1 MSFLKL
7 KFDDS
12 KLKSYI
18 NEDELSLITPQV
30 KLAHE
35 LLKNKTGAGS
45 DFLGW
50 INLPN
55 DYDREEYSRLKKTA
69 EKIRNDADVL
79 IVIGIGG
86 SYLGAKACIE
96 SLNTSF
102 FNLLSRDE
110 RKSPQIFFAGNSISS
125 TYLSEL
131 IEFVKDKSI
140 YVNVISKSGTTTEPA
155 LAFRFFKELL
165 EKKYGKDGAR
175 QRIIATT
182 DKSRGALKNLAN
194 EEGYE
199 TFIIPDDV
207 GGRFSVLTPV
217 GILPIAVSGV
227 DIDQLMKGA
236 QDAVKDFEIDDIDK
250 NDCYRYAAVRN
261 ILYRKGYTT
270 EILASY
276 EPSLSFFSEW
286 WKQLFG
292 ESEGKDK
299 KGIYPSSVNLSTDLH
314 SLGQYIQDGMRNL
327 METVINVESPLK
339 DITIKEMEGDIDGLN
354 YLTGKTVDF
363 VNKKAFAGTLLAH
376 LDGGVPNMVVN
387 IPKINAYNIGYMI
400 YFFEKAC
407 AISGHLSAV
416 NPFNQEGVE
425 SYKKNMFALLGKKG
439 FESLKSELEKRL

>member
-1 MSFLKL
+1 M
-7 KFDDS
+7 
-12 KLKSYI
+12 
-18 NEDELSLITPQV
+18 
-30 KLAHE
+30 
-35 LLKNKTGAGS
+35 LKNKTGAGS

-55 DYDREEYSRLKKTA
+55 DYDKEEYSRLKKTA

-217 GILPIAVSGV
+217 GLLPIAVSGV

>member
-55 DYDREEYSRLKKTA
+55 DYDKEEYSRLKKTA

-217 GILPIAVSGV
+217 GLLPIAVSGV

-276 EPSLSFFSEW
+276 EPSLLFFSEW

>member
-18 NEDELSLITPQV
+18 NEDELSLIIPQV

-55 DYDREEYSRLKKTA
+55 DYDKEEYSRLKKTA

>member
-50 INLPN
+50 INLHN
-55 DYDREEYSRLKKTA
+55 DYDKEEYSRLKKTA

-217 GILPIAVSGV
+217 GLLPIAVSGV

-439 FESLKSELEKRL
+439 FESLKSEIEKRL

>member
-55 DYDREEYSRLKKTA
+55 DYDKEEYSRLKKTA

-400 YFFEKAC
+400 YFFEKDC

>member
-35 LLKNKTGAGS
+35 LLRNKTGAGS

-55 DYDREEYSRLKKTA
+55 DYDKEEYSRLKKTA

-217 GILPIAVSGV
+217 GLLPIAVSGV

>member
-55 DYDREEYSRLKKTA
+55 DYDKEEYSRLKKTA
-69 EKIRNDADVL
+69 EKIKNDADVL

-131 IEFVKDKSI
+131 IDFVKDKSI

-165 EKKYGKDGAR
+165 EEKYGKDGAR

-217 GILPIAVSGV
+217 GLLPIAVSGV

-236 QDAVKDFEIDDIDK
+236 QDAVKDFDIDDVDK

-276 EPSLSFFSEW
+276 EPSLAFFSEW

-387 IPKINAYNIGYMI
+387 IPKIDAYNIGYMI

-407 AISGHLSAV
+407 AISGHLLAV

>member
-1 MSFLKL
+1 MSDLKL

-12 KLKSYI
+12 KLGSYI
-18 NEDELSLITPQV
+18 SKDELEIIVPQV

-55 DYDREEYSRLKKTA
+55 DYDKEEYDRLKKVA
-69 EKIRNDADVL
+69 EKIRNEAEVL

-96 SLNTSF
+96 SLNSTF
-102 FNLLSRDE
+102 FNYLNKDD
-110 RKSPQIFFAGNSISS
+110 RKDPQIFFAGNSISS
-125 TYLSEL
+125 TYLSDL
-131 IEFVKDKSI
+131 LEFVKDKNV

-165 EKKYGKDGAR
+165 ENKYGKEGAR
-175 QRIIATT
+175 ERIIATT
-182 DKSRGALKNLAN
+182 DKEKGALKSLADA
-194 EEGYE
+194 EGYE

-207 GGRFSVLTPV
+207 GGRYSVLTPV
-217 GILPIAVSGV
+217 GLLPIAVSGV
-227 DIDQLMKGA
+227 DIDSIMKGA
-236 QDAVKDFEIDDIDK
+236 QDAVKDFDNDDVLG
-250 NDCYRYAAVRN
+250 NDCYKYAAIRN

-276 EPSLSFFSEW
+276 EPALLFFNEW

-299 KGIYPSSVNLSTDLH
+299 RGIYPSSVTLSTDLH

-327 METVINVESPLK
+327 METVINVQSPLK
-339 DITIKEMEGDIDGLN
+339 DLTIKEMDGDIDGLN

-363 VNKKAFAGTLLAH
+363 VNKKAFQGTLLAH
-376 LDGGVPNMVVN
+376 VDGGVPNMVVN
-387 IPKINAYNIGYMI
+387 IPKIDAYNIGYMI

-407 AISGHLSAV
+407 AISGHLLAI

-439 FESLKSELEKRL
+439 FEDLKSELEKRL

>member
-55 DYDREEYSRLKKTA
+55 DYDKEEYSRLKKTA

>member
-1 MSFLKL
+1 MKL

-12 KLKSYI
+12 KLLNYI
-18 NEDELSLITPQV
+18 TKDELDMIIPQV

-35 LLKNKTGAGS
+35 MLSNKTGAGS

-50 INLPN
+50 IGLPN
-55 DYDREEYSRLKKTA
+55 DYDKEEYARLKSTA
-69 EKIRNDADVL
+69 ERIRNNADVL

-86 SYLGAKACIE
+86 SYLGAKSCIE
-96 SLNTSF
+96 ALNSPF
-102 FNLLSRDE
+102 FNLLSKDE
-110 RKSPQIFFAGNSISS
+110 RKAPQILFAGNSISS
-125 TYLSEL
+125 TYLNEL
-131 IEFVKDKSI
+131 LEFVKDKSI
-140 YVNVISKSGTTTEPA
+140 YINVISKSGTTTEPA
-155 LAFRFFKELL
+155 LAFRFFKDLL

-175 QRIIATT
+175 ERIIATT
-182 DKSRGALKNLAN
+182 DKSKGALKNLCN
-194 EEGYE
+194 KEGYE

-217 GILPIAVSGV
+217 GLLPIAVSGV
-227 DIDQLMKGA
+227 DIDKIMSGA
-236 QDAVKDFEIDDIDK
+236 QEAYSDYNTDDVKN
-250 NDCYRYAAVRN
+250 NDCYRYAATRN

-276 EPSLSFFSEW
+276 EPNLTYFAEW

-299 KGIYPSSVNLSTDLH
+299 KGIYPSSVSLSTDLH

-327 METVINVESPLK
+327 METVINVVEPTK
-339 DITIKEMEGDIDGLN
+339 DIEIKEMEGDVDGLN

-376 LDGGVPNMVVN
+376 LDGGVPNMVIN
-387 IPKINAYNIGYMI
+387 LPKIDEYNLGYMI

-439 FESLKSELEKRL
+439 FESLKEELEKRL

>member
-55 DYDREEYSRLKKTA
+55 DYDKEEYSRLKKTA

-125 TYLSEL
+125 TYLSEI

-194 EEGYE
+194 EEEYE

-217 GILPIAVSGV
+217 GLLPIAVSGV

>member
-1 MSFLKL
+1 MSHLKL

-12 KLKSYI
+12 KLGNYI
-18 NEDELSLITPQV
+18 NQEELNLMVPQI

-55 DYDREEYSRLKKTA
+55 DYDKDEYNRLKIVA
-69 EKIRNDADVL
+69 EKIRNEADVL

-96 SLNTSF
+96 ALNNSF
-102 FNLLSRDE
+102 FNLLSKDE
-110 RKSPQIFFAGNSISS
+110 RKCPQILFAGNSISS
-125 TYLSEL
+125 TYLSNLLEY
-131 IEFVKDKSI
+131 VKDKNI

-165 EKKYGKDGAR
+165 EDKYGKEGAKS
-175 QRIIATT
+175 RIISTT
-182 DKSRGALKNLAN
+182 DKSRGALKSLSDK
-194 EEGYE
+194 EGYE
-199 TFIIPDDV
+199 TFVIPDDV

-217 GILPIAVSGV
+217 GLLPIAVSGV

-236 QDAVKDFEIDDIDK
+236 QDAVKDFETDDLKK
-250 NDCYRYAAVRN
+250 NDCYRYAAIRN

-276 EPSLSFFSEW
+276 EPSLSFFAEW

-327 METVINVESPLK
+327 IETVINVEAPVK
-339 DITIKEMEGDIDGLN
+339 DLEIKEMDGDVDGLN

-376 LDGGVPNMVVN
+376 IDGGVPNMVIN
-387 IPKINAYNIGYMI
+387 IPKIDEYHLGYMI
-400 YFFEKAC
+400 YYFEKAC
-407 AISGHLSAV
+407 AVSGHLSAV

-439 FESLKSELEKRL
+439 FEQLKGELENRL

>member
-55 DYDREEYSRLKKTA
+55 DYDKEEYSRLKKTA

-110 RKSPQIFFAGNSISS
+110 RKFPQIFFAGNSISS

-217 GILPIAVSGV
+217 GLLPIAVSGV

>member
-1 MSFLKL
+1 MSIKKLKL
-7 KFDDS
+7 DDS
-12 KLKSYI
+12 KLSNYI
-18 NEDELSLITPQV
+18 NQEELNLISPQV

-35 LLKNKTGAGS
+35 LLKNKSGAGK

-50 INLPN
+50 VNLPN
-55 DYDREEYSRLKKTA
+55 DYDKEEYARVKKVA
-69 EKIRNDADVL
+69 EKIRNNADVL

-96 SLNTSF
+96 ALNNTF
-102 FNLLSRDE
+102 YNLMSKED
-110 RKSPQIFFAGNSISS
+110 RKFPQILFAGNSISS
-125 TYLSEL
+125 TYLSNL
-131 IEFVKDKSI
+131 LEFVKDKSV

-155 LAFRFFKELL
+155 IAFRFFKDLL
-165 EKKYGKDGAR
+165 EKKYGKDGAKE
-175 QRIIATT
+175 RIIATT
-182 DKSRGALKNLAN
+182 DCSKGALRNLSN

-199 TFIIPDDV
+199 TFIIPDSV

-217 GILPIAVSGV
+217 GLLPIAVSGV
-227 DIDQLMKGA
+227 NVDELMEGA
-236 QDAVKDFEIDDIDK
+236 RDAIKDFENDDLCK
-250 NDCYRYAAVRN
+250 NDCYRYAAIRN

-276 EPSLSFFSEW
+276 EPNLTFFSEW
-286 WKQLFG
+286 WKQLYG

-327 METVINVESPLK
+327 METVINVESPEK
-339 DITIKEMEGDIDGLN
+339 DLTIESMAGDVDGLN
-354 YLTGKTVDF
+354 YLSGKTVDF
-363 VNKKAFAGTLLAH
+363 VNKKAFVGTLFAH
-376 LDGGVPNMVVN
+376 LDGGVPNMIVN
-387 IPKINAYNIGYMI
+387 IPAINGYNLGYMI

-407 AISGHLSAV
+407 AISGYLLAV

-439 FESLKSELEKRL
+439 FETLKEELEKRL

>member
-55 DYDREEYSRLKKTA
+55 DYDKEEYSRLKKTA

-217 GILPIAVSGV
+217 GLLPIAVSGV

-299 KGIYPSSVNLSTDLH
+299 KGIYP
-314 SLGQYIQDGMRNL
+314 
-327 METVINVESPLK
+327 
-339 DITIKEMEGDIDGLN
+339 
-354 YLTGKTVDF
+354 
-363 VNKKAFAGTLLAH
+363 
-376 LDGGVPNMVVN
+376 
-387 IPKINAYNIGYMI
+387 
-400 YFFEKAC
+400 
-407 AISGHLSAV
+407 
-416 NPFNQEGVE
+416 
-425 SYKKNMFALLGKKG
+425 
-439 FESLKSELEKRL
+439 

>member
-55 DYDREEYSRLKKTA
+55 DYDKEEYSRLKKTA

-217 GILPIAVSGV
+217 GLLPIAVSGV

-407 AISGHLSAV
+407 SISGHLSAV

>member
-18 NEDELSLITPQV
+18 NEDELSLMTPQV

-55 DYDREEYSRLKKTA
+55 DYDKEEYSRLKKTA

-217 GILPIAVSGV
+217 GLLPIAVSGV

>member
-1 MSFLKL
+1 MSFSKL

-18 NEDELSLITPQV
+18 NEEEISLITPQV

-35 LLKNKTGAGS
+35 LLKSRTGAGS

-55 DYDREEYSRLKKTA
+55 DYDKEEYSRLKKIA

-102 FNLLSRDE
+102 FNLLSKEE
-110 RKSPQIFFAGNSISS
+110 RKFPQIFFAGNSISS

-165 EKKYGKDGAR
+165 EQKYGKDGAR

-182 DKSRGALKNLAN
+182 DRSRGALKNLAN

-199 TFIIPDDV
+199 TFVIPDDV

-217 GILPIAVSGV
+217 GLLPIAVSGV

-236 QDAVKDFEIDDIDK
+236 QDAVKDFDIDDVDK

-270 EILASY
+270 EILAAY
-276 EPSLSFFSEW
+276 EPSLAFFSEW

-387 IPKINAYNIGYMI
+387 IPKIDAYNMGYMI